1 MAKKYWSMG
10 DTLARPFRDIIL
22 PCSVLIAGYFALPT
36 IVSLWDE
43 ILSSLILIE
52 LVFDASALRL

>member
-1 MAKKYWSMG
+1 MAKKYWKMRDS
-10 DTLARPFRDIIL
+10 LARPFRDIIL
-22 PCSVLIAGYFALPT
+22 PFSVLIAGYFALPA

-52 LVFDASALRL
+52 LVFDASPLRL

>member
-1 MAKKYWSMG
+1 MAKKYGNMRDG
-10 DTLARPFRDIIL
+10 LARPFRDIIL
-22 PCSVLIAGYFALPT
+22 PFSVLIAGYFAFPT

-52 LVFDASALRL
+52 LVFDASPLRL